1 MDFVTSMQRNLTTR
15 AYAQF
20 SGRASRA
27 EFWWFVLGTI
37 LLQAAA
43 GVVDAVLPG
52 DLVGGLL
59 GIFLL
64 VPSLAVSVRRL
75 HDSNRTGWYI
85 LPGVIPLS
93 GWIFLVIFYATRGDA
108 KGNQYGPPAK

>member
-37 LLQAAA
+37 LLQAAEIGRA
-43 GVVDAVLPG
+43 HV
-52 DLVGGLL
+52 
-59 GIFLL
+59 
-64 VPSLAVSVRRL
+64 
-75 HDSNRTGWYI
+75 
-85 LPGVIPLS
+85 
-93 GWIFLVIFYATRGDA
+93 
-108 KGNQYGPPAK
+108 